1 MKKLYL
7 ASAIDRTAQSIAKD
21 IGGKKLK
28 LAFINT
34 ASEVETG
41 NKQWS
46 RDDRAGLVKA
56 DFDLFDYTLTDKTRV
71 DLERDLHTVDVIHVD
86 GGTTVYLLVQARKCG
101 FDKWIKEALAKDK
114 IYTGSST
121 GSLAATP
128 DIELLKSK
136 ETEKYEQEL
145 GDYKAF
151 GLVDFIA
158 LSHWGNKDFKDK
170 FLKKRLPF
178 ALKRELTEYKI
189 ILLNDWQY
197 VKVANDMYRIVDTRD

>member
-41 NKQWS
+41 NKQWLKN
-46 RDDRAGLVKA
+46 DRSGLVKA
-56 DFDLFDYTLTDKTRV
+56 GFDVFDYTLTDKTRE
-71 DLERDLHTVDVIHVD
+71 DLERDLGIVDVIHVD

-101 FDKWIKEALAKDK
+101 FDKWIKEALAKGK
-114 IYTGSST
+114 IYTGSSA
-121 GSLAATP
+121 GSLAAAP
-128 DIELLKSK
+128 EIELLKSR
-136 ETEKYEQEL
+136 ETRKYEQEL

-151 GLVDFIA
+151 GLVDFIT
-158 LSHWGNKDFKDK
+158 LPHWGNQDFNDK

-178 ALKRELTEYKI
+178 AFKREYKI

-197 VKVANDMYRIVDTRD
+197 VKVANDMYRIVDTKD